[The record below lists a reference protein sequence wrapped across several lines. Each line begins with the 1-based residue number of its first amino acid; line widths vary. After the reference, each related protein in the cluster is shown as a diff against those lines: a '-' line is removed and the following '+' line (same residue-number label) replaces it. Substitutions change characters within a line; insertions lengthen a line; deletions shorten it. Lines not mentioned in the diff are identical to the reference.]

1 MADTNQRQSA
11 TNSVSRQ
18 FSGPNQSNKKSVDSS
33 LGVAASQNHGGL
45 FNKGSKV
52 WFNDGSFIDVDRKSL
67 ADVIMQERT
76 NALNYAISQEA
87 NDLNYRMF
95 QEQNDYNSTIN
106 QKKRILEAGMNP
118 TALLAGQGVEGA
130 ASWQGAQTAT
140 MQSAQAQGFDPT
152 NGFQKFG
159 QFAQSLGSIASSA
172 NISLSA
178 AKQAIDLGTRAAKNA
193 ADLDNVKANTKSTE
207 VKTAIDGIQKDILGQ
222 TQDAMVQ
229 KQQADAE
236 TAQHQARLTSA
247 QAAYQELQNMAFPE
261 RNKAEIA
268 ELAER
273 VALMKEQGLSA
284 QSQRK
289 VFEAEAK
296 KILKDTELVQKTL
309 DWFDRNQIANL
320 GFISAQTNAANAS
333 ATKAYAEAE
342 TQESVR
348 DLNNSITNNN
358 RYTHDN
364 ILPKEADKVQQEI
377 NKLKGGKGADWFGTE
392 PARPDE
398 LDNSSYG
405 KWKAEQNRKI
415 KENYRKDAARKRA
428 ARSKAQSKKYP
439 KLNQKSF
446 RSLSPSRMNSKP
458 FYDYR

>member
-52 WFNDGSFIDVDRKSL
+52 WFNDGSYIDVDRKSL

-118 TALLAGQGVEGA
+118 TALLAGQGVEGS

-207 VKTAIDGIQKDILGQ
+207 VKTAIDGIDK
-222 TQDAMVQ
+222 T
-229 KQQADAE
+229 
-236 TAQHQARLTSA
+236 LTSLKFTPNLL
-247 QAAYQELQNMAFPE
+247 YPMRSLTG
-261 RNKAEIA
+261 KAHCF
-268 ELAER
+268 
-273 VALMKEQGLSA
+273 G
-284 QSQRK
+284 
-289 VFEAEAK
+289 VFK
-296 KILKDTELVQKTL
+296 
-309 DWFDRNQIANL
+309 
-320 GFISAQTNAANAS
+320 
-333 ATKAYAEAE
+333 
-342 TQESVR
+342 
-348 DLNNSITNNN
+348 
-358 RYTHDN
+358 
-364 ILPKEADKVQQEI
+364 
-377 NKLKGGKGADWFGTE
+377 
-392 PARPDE
+392 
-398 LDNSSYG
+398 
-405 KWKAEQNRKI
+405 
-415 KENYRKDAARKRA
+415 
-428 ARSKAQSKKYP
+428 SKAV
-439 KLNQKSF
+439 
-446 RSLSPSRMNSKP
+446 
-458 FYDYR
+458 